1 MLGDFL
7 SASQIYLACG
17 KTDMRKSIDGL
28 AALVQQKFK
37 LDPFQPALFLFSGH
51 KHDRIKAL
59 FWEGDGFVL
68 LYKRL
73 ENGRFQWPAAPDNL
87 RSLTRQEFRWLL
99 EGLSIEQ
106 PMAVKKV
113 QVKNCM

>member
-37 LDPFQPALFLFSGH
+37 LNPFQPALFLFSGR

-87 RSLTRQEFRWLL
+87 HSLTRQEFRWLL

>member
-7 SASQIYLACG
+7 SASQIYLSCG
-17 KTDMRKSIDGL
+17 MLDMRKSIDGL

-37 LDPFQPALFLFSGH
+37 LDPFQPALFLFSGR

>member
-1 MLGDFL
+1 
-7 SASQIYLACG
+7 
-17 KTDMRKSIDGL
+17 MRKSSDGL

-37 LDPFQPALFLFSGH
+37 LDPFQPALFLFSGR